1 VDKLSVKKEHPWQAR
16 VMHYIHWISMVVLV
30 VSGFY
35 IHFPW
40 TSGYMAEMRYL
51 HFLFMY
57 ILAFNWVVRV
67 YWAIFGSE
75 RDIRNFLPE
84 EANRGKLLPLIRYY
98 LFLEEKHPRTA
109 KYNPLQ
115 KMTYVFWFF
124 LVFLQGLTGF
134 SLYWPGFPLFASF
147 NQWVGGL
154 AVMRSIHYLIM
165 WVFLVTVALHIY
177 LSLAEDFR
185 SFLNMFFALP
195 YEKK

>member
-1 VDKLSVKKEHPWQAR
+1 
-16 VMHYIHWISMVVLV
+16 
-30 VSGFY
+30 
-35 IHFPW
+35 
-40 TSGYMAEMRYL
+40 MAEMRYI

-57 ILAFNWVVRV
+57 VLAFNWIVRI

-75 RDIRNFLPE
+75 RDIKNFLPE
-84 EANRGKLLPLIRYY
+84 EENRGKLLPLVKYY
-98 LFLEEKHPRTA
+98 LFLQEKHPKTA

-134 SLYWPGFPLFASF
+134 SLYWPDLSLFASF

-165 WVFLVTVALHIY
+165 WVFIVTVVLHVY

-185 SFLNMFFALP
+185 AFLNMFFALP
-195 YEKK
+195 YKEE